1 MALKEQLMADFK
13 EAMKA
18 RDEIAKNTINLA
30 RAAVKQYEVDN
41 REELDDAGIIA
52 ILSKQVK
59 MRKDA
64 LADFEKA
71 GRTDLV
77 EAYSAEIEILSK
89 YLPEQLSREK
99 LMEVVQE
106 TAAALGIEG
115 GKQNM
120 GKLMGPVMGKVKGLA
135 DGNMVKEVVME
146 FLAYVQSLNGQPGV
160 TARLFLSFLTGEEK
174 VEEWKKWYYDG
185 SRIEKGIF
193 YV

>member
-1 MALKEQLMADFK
+1 MTLKEQLMADFK

-71 GRTDLV
+71 GRADLV
-77 EAYSAEIEILSK
+77 ESYNREIEILTK
-89 YLPEQLSREK
+89 YLPEQLSKEK
-99 LMEVVQE
+99 LQVIVQE

-135 DGNMVKEVVME
+135 DGNLVKEVVME
-146 FLAYVQSLNGQPGV
+146 FLG
-160 TARLFLSFLTGEEK
+160 
-174 VEEWKKWYYDG
+174 
-185 SRIEKGIF
+185 
-193 YV
+193 